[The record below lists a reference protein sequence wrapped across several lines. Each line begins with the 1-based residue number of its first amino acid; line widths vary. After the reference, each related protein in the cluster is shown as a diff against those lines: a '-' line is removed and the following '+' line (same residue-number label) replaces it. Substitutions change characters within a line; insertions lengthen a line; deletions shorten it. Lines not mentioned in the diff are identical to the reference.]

1 MNNGTPLGATAAELM
16 SNGQL
21 LPTPLT
27 LQLLLKA
34 MLGSGSNKFLLDG
47 FPGTLEQLEAFESQ
61 VGGGKER

>member
-1 MNNGTPLGATAAELM
+1 M

-61 VGGGKER
+61 VGGGRRGGRGCMEGRVWSR